1 MRLSQSQAQ
10 TIRESVLS
18 NFGEDAHVWLFGSRV
33 RDDEKGGD
41 IDLYIE
47 VQSQSAADLINS
59 KLKFLRDLHKRLG
72 DQKIDV
78 VLRKANGSVDLPI
91 YQIAKQT
98 GIKLQ

>member
-10 TIRESVLS
+10 TIRESALS
-18 NFGEDAHVWLFGSRV
+18 NFGEDAQVWLFGSRV

-47 VQSQSAADLINS
+47 VQAQSASDLMTS

-78 VLRKANGSVDLPI
+78 VLRKANGSVELPI

-98 GIKLQ
+98 GIQLQ